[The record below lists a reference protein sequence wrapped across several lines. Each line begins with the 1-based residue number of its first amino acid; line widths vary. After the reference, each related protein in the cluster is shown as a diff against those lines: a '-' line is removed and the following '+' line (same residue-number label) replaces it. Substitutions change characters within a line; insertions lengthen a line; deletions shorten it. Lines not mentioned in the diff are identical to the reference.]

1 MRDIIMIALQ
11 GLGST
16 RSVCLA
22 LRIRLMSI
30 YLPMLEHMMQV
41 VYEVEYEGE

>member
-1 MRDIIMIALQ
+1 MVALK

-16 RSVCLA
+16 RSVGWP
-22 LRIRLMSI
+22 LRIRLMCV

-41 VYEVEYEGE
+41 VYEVENEGE